1 MLNKKNVAI
10 LTGGK
15 SAELEISLA
24 SAQVVYNN
32 LNKEI
37 YNVFLVNISEIPWS
51 VSQNGNNIA
60 AIDLNDFS
68 FSIENKKTNF
78 DVVFMA
84 IHGTPAE
91 DGRVQGYFDILNIPY
106 TCSSSLA
113 SAITFDKDICKKL
126 LKDFPIK
133 MAKSVLL
140 NTKNRNKISIT
151 ESLKLPVFV
160 KPNKNGSSYGTFKV
174 SKENELENAINKAF
188 EYDDEVLVEEFIDGR
203 ELACGIFEHDNKLVP
218 LPLTEIISENEFF
231 DYEAKYQG
239 KSKEI
244 TPAEIPDNISKEA
257 QEKAKLIYRLLKLK
271 GAVRIDYFLKETEL
285 YLLEINTIPGLSAE
299 SILPQEAKAAGYTL
313 EQFFGIMIEEAL
325 NLG

>member
-174 SKENELENAINKAF
+174 SIENELENAINKAF

>member
-244 TPAEIPDNISKEA
+244 TPAKIPDNISKEA